1 MSKIHCF
8 QLVLETD
15 LFLLQIGQRTMAS
28 AYEPA
33 QTSYFKISIAYSLH
47 QTYELQENL
56 YIITQMLN
64 A

>member
-1 MSKIHCF
+1 MSKMHCF

-33 QTSYFKISIAYSLH
+33 QTSYFKISIAYQVYTKLMNYRKTYILLH
-47 QTYELQENL
+47 KC
-56 YIITQMLN
+56 
-64 A
+64 